1 MTEYQTHAALVATLE
16 TEIVRLR
23 AVNAELRKSI
33 QAPVQPDTKLV
44 QAARQALEALEP
56 IHPGNMTPMAE
67 EAWKT
72 AITALREA
80 LEAVPQPAAVD
91 QEPVAYASRIDTN
104 WPVLWSAYQ
113 VKRGDAQYPERLTP
127 LYTAPQPAAAEQ
139 RPVAYLHCGGQFGGE
154 LDEWEIDPEQYQ
166 CDKLNE
172 HFGALGKEAR
182 VPLFTAPQP
191 TAVEQEP
198 VAWIANEWSVFNT
211 GAEVASGLSLNEAMD
226 YLTDERAAREW
237 SVVCV
242 INKDNMPTRAAPQP
256 ARQPLTD
263 KQIQGIWCSA
273 KIEGNQHGPFWFARA
288 VERAHGI
295 GGEA

>member
-1 MTEYQTHAALVATLE
+1 MSECQTHAALVATLE

-80 LEAVPQPAAVD
+80 LEQPQKTNQCGEVCERAKLCATCAQGLKPD
-91 QEPVAYASRIDTN
+91 QAS
-104 WPVLWSAYQ
+104 
-113 VKRGDAQYPERLTP
+113 
-127 LYTAPQPAAAEQ
+127 
-139 RPVAYLHCGGQFGGE
+139 
-154 LDEWEIDPEQYQ
+154 
-166 CDKLNE
+166 
-172 HFGALGKEAR
+172 
-182 VPLFTAPQP
+182 
-191 TAVEQEP
+191 EP

-226 YLTDERAAREW
+226 YLTDERAARGW

-256 ARQPLTD
+256 AAAGKDDSLRVDALRTLSFCAGLKAGWNFCVSGDDAGFERAKSQSSEALHVLRAERKSPARQQLTD
-263 KQIQGIWCSA
+263 AQIQDIWCSA
-273 KIEGNQHGPFWFARA
+273 RTEGNQHGPFWFARA
-288 VERAHGI
+288 IEKAHGI